1 MIRKIFTGLCLLV
14 FTLTLT
20 ACNTMEGAGED
31 MEDAGEAI
39 SDSADG

>member
-1 MIRKIFTGLCLLV
+1 MRRLITACSLAV
-14 FTLTLT
+14 FVLTLT

-39 SDSADG
+39 QDGAE